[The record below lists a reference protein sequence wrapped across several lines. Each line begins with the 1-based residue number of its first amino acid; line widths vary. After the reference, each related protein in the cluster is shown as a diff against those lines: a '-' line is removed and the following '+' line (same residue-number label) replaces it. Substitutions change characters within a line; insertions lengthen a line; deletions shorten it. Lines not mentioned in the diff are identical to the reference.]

1 VSRRFD
7 TTDPQ
12 DRERGIDLA
21 VGALQRG
28 DLVVLPTD
36 TVYGLAAD
44 AFRADGVEA
53 MRVARG
59 SGRSPLPVM
68 VASVA
73 TLDGIAQVPV
83 TARDLVEAFWPG
95 ALTLVCT
102 AQPSLAWDLGD
113 ARGTVSVRMPLHPV
127 ALEVIARVGPTAV
140 TSANRAGGR
149 PPLDCHTARDELG
162 DAVAIYLD
170 AGTCEATTPTG
181 LASTVLDVT
190 GDVPRVLRE
199 GVVPLELLRE
209 VAPDTLAPVGA

>member
-1 VSRRFD
+1 MSRRFD

-36 TVYGLAAD
+36 TVYGLASD

-53 MRVARG
+53 MRAARG

-73 TLDGIAQVPV
+73 TLDGIAQVPA

-95 ALTLVCT
+95 ALTLVCA

-140 TSANRAGGR
+140 TSANRAGGQA
-149 PPLDCHTARDELG
+149 PLDCHAARDELG

-170 AGTCEATTPTG
+170 AGSCEAG

-199 GVVPLELLRE
+199 GAVPLELLRE
-209 VAPDTLAPVGA
+209 VAPDTLAPVTA